1 MYGAPKNR
9 AHGDARSANNGI
21 NPESYEM
28 RPTSTAGTNAAFQPE
43 HHHEIPPMVSW
54 HARIRDTG
62 LAKWTL
68 L

>member
-43 HHHEIPPMVSW
+43 HHHEIPPMVS
-54 HARIRDTG
+54 
-62 LAKWTL
+62 
-68 L
+68 